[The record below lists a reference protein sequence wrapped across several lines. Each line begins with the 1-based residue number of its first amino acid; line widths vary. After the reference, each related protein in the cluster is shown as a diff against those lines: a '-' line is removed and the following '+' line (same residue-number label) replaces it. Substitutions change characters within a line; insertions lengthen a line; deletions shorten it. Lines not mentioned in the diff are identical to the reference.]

1 MFLPFDLVISLL
13 GINFQEIKEKQ
24 SNFININIAVLFLI
38 IKIDKKGTRLN
49 MHIHDKSE
57 CVLVHLQR

>member
-24 SNFININIAVLFLI
+24 SNFTNINIAVLFLI
-38 IKIDKKGTRLN
+38 IKIDKKG
-49 MHIHDKSE
+49 HKAEYAYS
-57 CVLVHLQR
+57 